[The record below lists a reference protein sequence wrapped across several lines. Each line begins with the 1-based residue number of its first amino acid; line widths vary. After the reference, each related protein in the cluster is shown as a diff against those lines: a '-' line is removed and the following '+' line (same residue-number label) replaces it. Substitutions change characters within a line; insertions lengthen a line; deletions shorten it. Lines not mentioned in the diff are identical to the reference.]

1 MMHRRRLTNLLVVL
15 PLALV
20 LLAGCPFSPKKD
32 TKPPDDQGNP
42 YLAQT
47 TIPNVLANLI
57 RSYQEKNYEEYR
69 KLLDTAYE
77 YIFAPQDIS
86 EPNGIPPSWGLPD
99 ELTSANNMFNKV
111 PNKDGYWAEDITL
124 SFTAGPDT
132 QAEINPDWRKVVLS
146 NVNLSITGRNE
157 TSADP
162 LIYQVIGDKAE
173 LYFVLTN
180 ETDSTSGQRIY
191 KIIRWEDKPI
201 AAIVAAKM

>member
-1 MMHRRRLTNLLVVL
+1 LTNLLVVL
-15 PLALV
+15 PLAFV
-20 LLAGCPFSPKKD
+20 LLAGCPFSPKKGK
-32 TKPPDDQGNP
+32 TPPDDGGSL
-42 YLAQT
+42 YLPQT

-77 YIFAPQDIS
+77 YIFAQQDIS

-99 ELTSANNMFNKV
+99 ELTSANNMFNKA
-111 PNKDGYWAEDITL
+111 PNKDGYWAEEITL
-124 SFTAGPDT
+124 SFMAGADT

-146 NVNLSITGRNE
+146 NVNLSIVGRNE

-173 LYFVLTN
+173 LFFVLTD
-180 ETDSTSGQRIY
+180 EIDSGSGLHIY